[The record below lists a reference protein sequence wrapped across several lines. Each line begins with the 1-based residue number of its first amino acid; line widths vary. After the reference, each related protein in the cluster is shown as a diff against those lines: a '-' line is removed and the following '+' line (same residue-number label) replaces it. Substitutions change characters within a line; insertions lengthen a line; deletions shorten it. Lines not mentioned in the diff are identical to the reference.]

1 MALSEVPFRVALISE
16 AGNLLSRF
24 WVRYLQS
31 VVNITNNAARKLVAV
46 SKTGQTAAIS
56 ATALETGTLDP
67 GVYRVGYTA
76 RITTAAGT
84 SSSLTT
90 TVTWTDGSVAQTQ
103 AGAAMTGNT
112 TATQQNNTMLI
123 HIDKGAAI
131 NYATTYAT
139 SGAPAMQY
147 SLYVLAEQ
155 IG

>member
-90 TVTWTDGSVAQTQ
+90 TVTWTDGSVA
-103 AGAAMTGNT
+103 MTGNT